1 MDNGAIIGL
10 VGLITAVF
18 TGLGLLLKHIKHS
31 ECMRGCCEIDT
42 RTPPESPVIQPPP
55 APPPTP
61 QAHHRKR
68 HNAESED
75 TEDKHEDKKSE
86 FNLDIIDSSV

>member
-10 VGLITAVF
+10 VALATAVF

-55 APPPTP
+55 PPTP
-61 QAHHRKR
+61 HTHHK
-68 HNAESED
+68 HKHDKEEFDLQIAEIE
-75 TEDKHEDKKSE
+75 
-86 FNLDIIDSSV
+86 V

>member
-1 MDNGAIIGL
+1 MDNGSIIGL

-18 TGLGLLLKHIKHS
+18 TGIGLILARIKHS
-31 ECMRGCCEIDT
+31 ECLRGCCQLDT
-42 RTPPESPVIQPPP
+42 RSPTRMDSVIS

-61 QAHHRKR
+61 THKRKR